1 MAVDLNNS
9 LLELSGS
16 LGDGLPV
23 TELVT
28 KLRDRLRP
36 PEGRQLGLQPA
47 TSAGGAGEDPT
58 GPVVVQVACLQW
70 ICLLLSDS
78 PQQMLQ
84 KETMKDGSGRC
95 GA

>member
-36 PEGRQLGLQPA
+36 PPPGRQLGAPA
-47 TSAGGAGEDPT
+47 AATGSEDPT
-58 GPVVVQVACLQW
+58 GLVVVQVACLQW
-70 ICLLLSDS
+70 ICLLLADS

-84 KETMKDGSGRC
+84 KETMKDRWMGG
-95 GA
+95 

>member
-28 KLRDRLRP
+28 KLRNRLRP
-36 PEGRQLGLQPA
+36 PEGRQLGQPA
-47 TSAGGAGEDPT
+47 AAATGSEDPT
-58 GPVVVQVACLQW
+58 GLVVVQVACLQW
-70 ICLLLSDS
+70 ICLLLADS

-84 KETMKDGSGRC
+84 KETMKDRWMGG
-95 GA
+95 

>member
-36 PEGRQLGLQPA
+36 PENRQLGAPA
-47 TSAGGAGEDPT
+47 AAAGSSEDPT
-58 GPVVVQVACLQW
+58 GLVVVQVACLQW
-70 ICLLLSDS
+70 ICLLLADS

-84 KETMKDGSGRC
+84 KETMKDRWMGG
-95 GA
+95 

>member
-28 KLRDRLRP
+28 KLRNRLRP
-36 PEGRQLGLQPA
+36 PEGRQLGQPA
-47 TSAGGAGEDPT
+47 AAATGSKDPT
-58 GPVVVQVACLQW
+58 GLVVVQVACLQW
-70 ICLLLSDS
+70 ICLLLADS

-84 KETMKDGSGRC
+84 KETMKDRWMGG
-95 GA
+95 